1 MSPHLGLSSSE
12 DNCDATNSAIDPEDD
27 CDATNSAINPEDG
40 YTLTA
45 FGDLSPSPEEMF
57 CFAPD
62 DIRRRNRLR
71 LKTRRKSAQYSP
83 QIPAGKFWDPWSSS
97 LISTPL
103 TPTDFFNG
111 FRHTLRRAYQL
122 VQAETAEAESSYRA
136 ADSGESASITSS
148 DSYEPGESVTV
159 KDIPELIKEWRKLP
173 LRPGIPKWDVDD

>member
-1 MSPHLGLSSSE
+1 MSPHLSLSSSE
-12 DNCDATNSAIDPEDD
+12 VNCDATNSAIDPEDD

-83 QIPAGKFWDPWSSS
+83 QVRMSRVCMVSC
-97 LISTPL
+97 TPIDGY
-103 TPTDFFNG
+103 TTDSCWEILGPMDVFINFY
-111 FRHTLRRAYQL
+111 TSD
-122 VQAETAEAESSYRA
+122 TYRLFQW
-136 ADSGESASITSS
+136 I
-148 DSYEPGESVTV
+148 
-159 KDIPELIKEWRKLP
+159 
-173 LRPGIPKWDVDD
+173 